1 MPSRELKDR
10 EPVWQHYS
18 EDAWKKI
25 RRRVDAGELT
35 VRADLK
41 WLYDFIMAPKE
52 VVERLLDHD
61 LEETKKQVK
70 AIYWLWGLIWAMVL
84 GLAIAFFKLNG
95 LYGCVA
101 LGVLNYMYSQGPPY
115 RPMGKGIIVFYLMG
129 VAAFSYLGGWQP
141 TYIALGIFGCSVF
154 LFPYFVIWTVRRQ
167 AAVLLFNDYDFFKQ
181 TTGRPYE
188 QGERPPVVIV
198 TPEKDII
205 KKGETIGVHWDEN
218 EEPVLLEDQVFADFP
233 TIIGPDFGHYITI
246 PASRLILFL
255 LGVYCAFIYSTPDK
269 SVHLDIQWLPI
280 TQFAVGAALII
291 NIIYAFICPCE
302 QFRAYQKQAKKDGKD
317 HTSAS
322 VYASW
327 LFKNTVATIIS
338 IAIIAVVSLYLLPY
352 TIIL

>member
-25 RRRVDAGELT
+25 RRRVDSGELT

-61 LEETKKQVK
+61 LEDTKKQVK
-70 AIYWLWGLIWAMVL
+70 AIYWLWGLIWAMVI

-95 LYGCVA
+95 LYGCIA

-115 RPMGKGIIVFYLMG
+115 RPMGKGIVVFYLMG
-129 VAAFSYLGGWQP
+129 VAAFSYLGNWQP
-141 TYIALGIFGCSVF
+141 TYIAIGLFGCSVF
-154 LFPYFVIWTVRRQ
+154 LFPYFVIWTIKRQ
-167 AAVLLFNDYDFFKQ
+167 SAVLLFNDYDFFKQ

-218 EEPVLLEDQVFADFP
+218 EEPILLEDQVFADFP

-255 LGVYCAFIYSTPDK
+255 LGCYCAFIYATPDR

-280 TQFAVGAALII
+280 TQFAVGSALII
-291 NIIYAFICPCE
+291 NIIYAFICPSE

-338 IAIIAVVSLYLLPY
+338 IAIIAVAALFLLPY